1 MYMMKLLAAVDL
13 SKASGYVIEAVHR
26 VASATDAEVY
36 VLHTI
41 IPLPGIAGPEFNPV
55 TEYQEMSERYQDE
68 QDQLNELVSQLV
80 DVDVNATALMVQG
93 DPAKTILTEA
103 ERLDAE
109 LVVIGSHGH
118 GMMFDALVGSISAV
132 ILRKSTI
139 PVLVVPVRRL

>member
-1 MYMMKLLAAVDL
+1 MKLLAAVDL

-26 VASATDAEVY
+26 VALATDAEVY

-55 TEYQEMSERYQDE
+55 TEQRELSERYLDE
-68 QDQLNELVSQLV
+68 RDELNELVTQLV
-80 DVDVNATALMVQG
+80 DADVNASALMAQG
-93 DPAKTILTEA
+93 DPVKTILREA

-109 LVVIGSHGH
+109 LVVVGSHGH
-118 GMMFDALVGSISAV
+118 GMMFDALVGSISAG

-139 PVLVVPVRRL
+139 PVLVVPVKGL

>member
-1 MYMMKLLAAVDL
+1 MKLLAAVDL

-55 TEYQEMSERYQDE
+55 TEYQEMSKRYQDE

-80 DVDVNATALMVQG
+80 DADVNATALMAQG
-93 DPAKTILTEA
+93 DPVKTILQQA
-103 ERLDAE
+103 GRLDAE
-109 LVVIGSHGH
+109 LIVVGSHGH
-118 GMMFDALVGSISAV
+118 GMMFDALMGSISAG

-139 PVLVVPVRRL
+139 PVLVVPIRGR

>member
-93 DPAKTILTEA
+93 DPVKTILTEA

-118 GMMFDALVGSISAV
+118 GMMFDALVGSISAG

-139 PVLVVPVRRL
+139 PVLVVPVKRL

>member
-1 MYMMKLLAAVDL
+1 MMKLLAAVDL

-26 VASATDAEVY
+26 VALATDAEVY

-55 TEYQEMSERYQDE
+55 TEQQELSERYLDE
-68 QDQLNELVSQLV
+68 RDELNELVTQMV
-80 DVDVNATALMVQG
+80 DADVNASALMAQG
-93 DPAKTILTEA
+93 DPVKTILREA

-109 LVVIGSHGH
+109 LIVVGSHGH
-118 GMMFDALVGSISAV
+118 GMMFDALVGSISAG

-139 PVLVVPVRRL
+139 PVLVVPVRGL

>member
-1 MYMMKLLAAVDL
+1 MKLLAAVDL

-26 VASATDAEVY
+26 VALATDAEVY

-55 TEYQEMSERYQDE
+55 TGHQEMSERYLDE
-68 QDQLNELVSQLV
+68 RDQLKELVTQLV
-80 DVDVNATALMVQG
+80 EADVNATAIMAQG
-93 DPAKTILTEA
+93 DPVKTILKES

-109 LVVIGSHGH
+109 LIVIGSHGH
-118 GMMFDALVGSISAV
+118 GMMFDALVGSISAG

-139 PVLVVPVRRL
+139 PVLVVPVREF

>member
-1 MYMMKLLAAVDL
+1 MMKLLAAVDL

-93 DPAKTILTEA
+93 DPVKTILTEA

-118 GMMFDALVGSISAV
+118 GMMFDALVGSISAGV
-132 ILRKSTI
+132 LRKSTI
-139 PVLVVPVRRL
+139 PVLVVPVKRL

>member
-1 MYMMKLLAAVDL
+1 MMKLLAAVDL

-26 VASATDAEVY
+26 VALATDAEVY

-55 TEYQEMSERYQDE
+55 TEQQELSERYLDE
-68 QDQLNELVSQLV
+68 RDELNELVTQLV
-80 DVDVNATALMVQG
+80 DADVNASALMAQG
-93 DPAKTILTEA
+93 DPVKTILRQA

-109 LVVIGSHGH
+109 LIVVGSHGH
-118 GMMFDALVGSISAV
+118 GMMFDALMGSISAG

-139 PVLVVPVRRL
+139 PVLVVPIRGF

>member
-1 MYMMKLLAAVDL
+1 MKLLAAVDL

-26 VASATDAEVY
+26 VALATDAEVY

-55 TEYQEMSERYQDE
+55 TEQQDLSERYLDE
-68 QDQLNELVSQLV
+68 RDELNELVTQLV
-80 DVDVNATALMVQG
+80 DADVNASALMAQG
-93 DPAKTILTEA
+93 DPVKTILREA

-109 LVVIGSHGH
+109 LIVVGSHGH
-118 GMMFDALVGSISAV
+118 GMMFDALVGSISAG

-139 PVLVVPVRRL
+139 PVLVVPVRGF

>member
-1 MYMMKLLAAVDL
+1 MKLLAAVDL

-26 VASATDAEVY
+26 VALATDAEVY

-55 TEYQEMSERYQDE
+55 TEHQDLSERYLDE
-68 QDQLNELVSQLV
+68 RDQLNELVSQLV
-80 DVDVNATALMVQG
+80 EAGVNASALMAQG
-93 DPAKTILTEA
+93 DPVKTIMREV

-118 GMMFDALVGSISAV
+118 GMMFDALMGSISAG

-139 PVLVVPVRRL
+139 PVLVVPIREF

>member
-1 MYMMKLLAAVDL
+1 MMKLLAAVDL

-36 VLHTI
+36 ILHTI
-41 IPLPGIAGPEFNPV
+41 TSLPGIAGPDFNPV
-55 TEYQEMSERYQDE
+55 MEYQEMSGRYQDE
-68 QDQLNELVSQLV
+68 RDELNELVVQLV
-80 DVDVNATALMVQG
+80 DADVNATALMVQG
-93 DPAKTILTEA
+93 DPVKTILTEA

-118 GMMFDALVGSISAV
+118 GMMFDALVGSISAG

-139 PVLVVPVRRL
+139 PVLVGPVRGL

>member
-1 MYMMKLLAAVDL
+1 MKLLAAVDL

-26 VASATDAEVY
+26 VALATDAEVY

-55 TEYQEMSERYQDE
+55 TEQQDLSERYLDE
-68 QDQLNELVSQLV
+68 RDQLNELVTQLV
-80 DVDVNATALMVQG
+80 DADVNASALMAQG
-93 DPAKTILTEA
+93 DPVKTILKQA

-109 LVVIGSHGH
+109 LIVVGSHGH
-118 GMMFDALVGSISAV
+118 GMMFDALVGSISAG

-139 PVLVVPVRRL
+139 PVLVVPIREF